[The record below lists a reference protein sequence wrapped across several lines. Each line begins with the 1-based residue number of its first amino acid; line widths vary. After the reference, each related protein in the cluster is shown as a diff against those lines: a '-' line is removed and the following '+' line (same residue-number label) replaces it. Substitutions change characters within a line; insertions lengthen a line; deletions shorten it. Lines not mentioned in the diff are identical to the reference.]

1 MKRTMKNRVGEA
13 PASASAGA
21 CLAAFSSLTDW
32 PVGRSAG
39 RCRRQCPA
47 GNRLFYYS
55 KNAHRAGAFKLLGGN
70 YFVSPRRR
78 RRRRHG
84 TARPPA
90 RPVWVRRRRLHSYVP
105 SRARPGLARRRRRPG
120 RGAKSR
126 RRDGAYGRPSSWT
139 AAARSSK
146 RPCLLPSTG
155 NNGLRSAPGRYRVFV
170 VRCRALFV
178 ILFVPQVMKGRTTR
192 HTPPLSF
199 TI

>member
-32 PVGRSAG
+32 PVGR
-39 RCRRQCPA
+39 PA
-47 GNRLFYYS
+47 GAADNVRPATACSIIQKTPTAPAPSNYS
-55 KNAHRAGAFKLLGGN
+55 GEITSF
-70 YFVSPRRR
+70 RRGDVVDA
-78 RRRRHG
+78 G
-84 TARPPA
+84 TARHGPPA

-155 NNGLRSAPGRYRVFV
+155 NNGLRSAPGRSRVFV